1 MRIVFVLDQ
10 RQAVVAGGG
19 RAGEDALADAIDDGL
34 LQGVAAEG
42 EQQQADAGPAV
53 GRLVG
58 GEDAFDAGLGV
69 AADDGGGVAGRD
81 LAGGL
86 RPRPASRR

>member
-1 MRIVFVLDQ
+1 MRIALVLDH
-10 RQAVVAGGG
+10 RQAVVARRG
-19 RAGEDALADAIDDGL
+19 RTGQNALADAVDDGL

-58 GEDAFDAGLGV
+58 RQRPLDAGLGV
-69 AADDGGGVAGRD
+69 AADDGGGVAGGD
-81 LAGGL
+81 LRRPSA
-86 RPRPASRR
+86 PRPASRP

>member
-1 MRIVFVLDQ
+1 MRTHWPTRLI
-10 RQAVVAGGG
+10 
-19 RAGEDALADAIDDGL
+19 DGL

-42 EQQQADAGPAV
+42 EEQQADAGPAV

-58 GEDAFDAGLGV
+58 RQLALDAGLGV

-81 LAGGL
+81 LAGGP
-86 RPRPASRR
+86 PRPPSRR